1 MHVVLMGARPEAV
14 HALLAGGHEI
24 TLLYE
29 GWEEKRIVALGDRVP
44 RSCVVDSPDILDSVW
59 SALHH
64 VGATSM
70 GIDVVVAVAE
80 YGVLPAAVL
89 ARHFGARSLDP
100 EVALRCRDKAV
111 QKEVWRAAGVPTANW
126 VVVLDARIGPD
137 SVLDAVAAAG
147 LKGPFVVKPPAGAG
161 GIQVAAAGDEHELAK
176 LAREHPSRRLVIE
189 ERNDGR
195 EWHFD
200 GVVQGGKLTAFLVS
214 PYLTPLIETKNGRP
228 QCSIALLPHEHP
240 ELYAEA
246 ADLTDRALA
255 AVGLTDGVFHF
266 EVFGEPTNFVAGELA
281 ARPGGSRIGSVIKR
295 TIGVDVWAAATQIF
309 TGEEIERIDG
319 SSGNTF
325 GYTHLP
331 SVPRRRNRV
340 KRDDLERMPGVIE
353 VQMAVAFD
361 ETMPDMRRST
371 STGVGIVVVEGS
383 DFPTCQSLMA
393 DVVNEVVAINSAA
406 E

>member
-44 RSCVVDSPDILDSVW
+44 RSCVVDSPDILDSAW

-64 VGATSM
+64 VGAISM
-70 GIDVVVAVAE
+70 GIDAVVAVAE

-111 QKEVWRAAGVPTANW
+111 QKEAWRAARIPTANW
-126 VVVLDARIGPD
+126 VVVPDARISPD
-137 SVLDAVAAAG
+137 SVLDAVGAAG
-147 LKGPFVVKPPAGAG
+147 LRGPFVVKPPAGAG
-161 GIQVAAAGDEHELAK
+161 GIQVAVARDEHELAE

-266 EVFGEPTNFVAGELA
+266 EVFGELTNFVAGELA

-309 TGEEIERIDG
+309 TGDEIERTHG

-331 SVPRRRNRV
+331 SVPSRRNRV
-340 KRDDLERMPGVIE
+340 KQDDLERMPGVIE

-361 ETMPDMRRST
+361 ETMPDMKRST

-393 DVVNEVVAINSAA
+393 DVVNEVVAINSAV